1 VAVHIA
7 HLVRSARGDVI
18 NACRLISER
27 SEQSWSA
34 PSYTPDASVTH
45 DTEAAAD
52 WLAAQ
57 IRARGSRLDVLCLDT
72 DGGIGAFLTSPSSDP
87 AIVAAVAL
95 QKAMPTGS
103 GGVTPLGEYAPSPDA
118 AAVALLGEPEA
129 PTEPASKP
137 TGVKT
142 PSKPRRL
149 AVLAINDV
157 PARLLLDALD
167 ARGIT
172 VSTVTSLWHAVAAV
186 WDPASPR
193 GTPAREDVVAAH
205 TTHAAGPI
213 TAIVMLDVDGRL
225 VWCWSSGGSLLAGGS
240 IRLPQDKSPETA
252 LSDPARPARA
262 EAKPGIHVSA
272 REAARLTTEWLA
284 WAAQLGTAPS
294 RVICIAPRSSESSPD
309 LATFGESL
317 AKAWPDAPVDL
328 ATSPDPLAETLTR
341 LAERVD
347 DAPKDASPVTPLPGL
362 ASRPARAHRRLL
374 VFSSLAVAAVA
385 MALGVWAYRLRAEA
399 GEARAGALRVMDAWQ
414 NELRPID
421 PQLALRP
428 DDAPFELQKRLD
440 KLIADAKPKTT
451 RGKSRPIMEE
461 LAVLSMVLGDPE
473 IHLVDVQFNPA
484 DVTVRVQATLE
495 EATAIA
501 QALREVAGSRIAT
514 WSAPDAR
521 TAAQSGNT
529 SGVFDFTIRGTWAED
544 NPATPAARTA
554 AAEGTR

>member
-18 NACRLISER
+18 TAARLISER
-27 SEQSWSA
+27 SEQSWNA
-34 PSYTPDASVTH
+34 PAYAPDAPVTQ
-45 DTEAAAD
+45 DTDAAAE
-52 WLAAQ
+52 WLATQ

-72 DGGIGAFLTSPSSDP
+72 DGGIGAFLTSPSADP
-87 AIVAAVAL
+87 AIVSAVAL
-95 QKAMPTGS
+95 QKAMPTGT

-129 PTEPASKP
+129 PAEKPAKSP
-137 TGVKT
+137 GVK
-142 PSKPRRL
+142 PQPKPRRL

-172 VSTVTSLWHAVAAV
+172 VTTVTSLWHAAAAV

-193 GTPAREDVVAAH
+193 GAPPRDDATDAA
-205 TTHAAGPI
+205 TSTGPT
-213 TAIVMLDVDGRL
+213 TAIVMLDTGGRL
-225 VWCWSSGGSLLAGGS
+225 VWCWSSAGTLLAGGS
-240 IRLPQDKSPETA
+240 IRLPQDRSSETSLA
-252 LSDPARPARA
+252 DPARPSRT
-262 EAKPGIHVSA
+262 EPKPTIHVGT
-272 REAARLTTEWLA
+272 REASRLTAEWLA
-284 WAAQLGTAPS
+284 WAAQLGLAPA
-294 RVICIAPRSSESSPD
+294 RVICVAPRSSESSPD
-309 LATFGESL
+309 LAAFGEAL
-317 AKAWPDAPVDL
+317 AKAWPNAPVDL

-347 DAPKDASPVTPLPGL
+347 DAPSDLAPVTPLPGL
-362 ASRPARAHRRLL
+362 AARPARAHRRLL

-461 LAVLSMVLGDPE
+461 LALLSMVLGDPE
-473 IHLVDVQFNPA
+473 IHLVDLQFNPA

-495 EATAIA
+495 DATAIA
-501 QALREVAGSRIAT
+501 QALREVSGSRIAS

-521 TAAQSGNT
+521 NAGQGGNT
-529 SGVFDFTIRGTWAED
+529 SGVFDFTIRGTWADE
-544 NPATPAARTA
+544 AQTPAPKPTP
-554 AAEGTR
+554 AEAPR